1 VVFVL
6 ETRHD
11 IVVRTRD
18 LSTFYNV
25 LPLGSGTT
33 ETGEC
38 HVHHE
43 VPWTVSSCTLQGMS
57 SMSTIQHPALFV
69 DQ

>member
-1 VVFVL
+1 MAFVL
-6 ETRHD
+6 ATRHD
-11 IVVRTRD
+11 VVRTPD

-25 LPLGSGTT
+25 MPHGSGT

-38 HVHHE
+38 HVHHT
-43 VPWTVSSCTLQGMS
+43 VPWTVSSCTLLGMS
-57 SMSTIQHPALFV
+57 SMSTIQHPELFV